1 MPYSEPIQSIS
12 NEVLLLCFF
21 ISVCALS
28 ECLER
33 QSSRSINIVGKDD
46 ITRQGEIPDR

>member
-1 MPYSEPIQSIS
+1 M
-12 NEVLLLCFF
+12 N
-21 ISVCALS
+21 

-46 ITRQGEIPDR
+46 ISRQDDIPDR

>member
-1 MPYSEPIQSIS
+1 MSSYCKINVWGTSED
-12 NEVLLLCFF
+12 VKCR
-21 ISVCALS
+21 

-46 ITRQGEIPDR
+46 ISRQGEIPDR